1 MKLSTNLLYF
11 RMVISQKVKYF
22 IPHFLY
28 KPSYTVMVTGSIN
41 CLLKID
47 KDGKLDCYK
56 MLDNPD
62 LGSKP
67 KIVSLKDGSDL
78 ILGGGPKKFFSG
90 YQSPGLN
97 PTFILAQPL
106 KDLII

>member
-1 MKLSTNLLYF
+1 
-11 RMVISQKVKYF
+11 
-22 IPHFLY
+22 
-28 KPSYTVMVTGSIN
+28 
-41 CLLKID
+41 
-47 KDGKLDCYK
+47 